1 MAEPNILHRP
11 RPESRAR
18 FHADFAQRFLVT
30 VDTEEEFDWSCPLDR
45 EGHTLL
51 SVPALRKFQEFCEG
65 YGVTPV
71 YLVDFPIVNTPL
83 AVQAIGEAVREGRA
97 EIGVQL
103 HPWVNPPFEEEIN
116 AHNSFAGNLPRELEE
131 AKLQRLKAKIE
142 EVFGTSPLIYRAG
155 RYGLGP
161 DTASILRESGIAI
174 DSSVRSRF
182 DYSGEGGPNY
192 RYHPC
197 YPYWI
202 GNDDPRILELPL
214 TSLYWGP
221 LRQLGDWIYPRLW
234 RTPRLRG
241 MLARLGLLER
251 IALTPEGITAHEAM
265 RGIDIALD
273 EGMPVLVFSFH
284 SPSLAPGYTPYVRND
299 AELDAFYAWWR
310 TVFDYLAARGVS
322 CTSVKDVM
330 RGVELP

>member
-1 MAEPNILHRP
+1 MAEPNMLQRP

-18 FHADFAQRFLVT
+18 FHDDFGQRFLVT
-30 VDTEEEFDWSCPLDR
+30 VDTEEEFDWSRPLDR

-103 HPWVNPPFEEEIN
+103 HPWVNPPFEEAIT

-142 EVFGTSPLIYRAG
+142 EVFGATPLIYRAG
-155 RYGLGP
+155 RYGLGA
-161 DTASILRESGIAI
+161 DTASILRANGIAI
-174 DSSVRSRF
+174 DSSVRARF

-192 RYHPC
+192 RHHPC
-197 YPYWI
+197 HPYWV
-202 GNDDPRILELPL
+202 GTDDPRILELPL

-234 RTPRLRG
+234 RAPRLRG

-265 RGIDIALD
+265 RGVDIALD
-273 EGMPVLVFSFH
+273 DGVPVLVFSFH
-284 SPSLAPGYTPYVRND
+284 SPSLAPGYTPYVRDD

-310 TVFDYLAARGVS
+310 TLFDYLATRGIS
-322 CTSVKDVM
+322 STSVKDIM
-330 RGVELP
+330 RCVELP